1 MFGNTI
7 SKKIRPFPVERDERR
22 VSPHVRD
29 IRLKV
34 LSDIDAY
41 IRQREY
47 GKASS
52 LLQTIL
58 NTGAIQVK
66 EIWNPLTA
74 VIRAQDHTA
83 LGVFLDLIITETRA
97 HPPFAASME
106 RFFVALDSNYDDAY
120 AIILAFSTDTG
131 SKLAMAHGFLGIIIA
146 CLRELE
152 VRRTNAFTACA
163 HVFKH
168 SEFAQFAISGGEQKT
183 KYSLTNAERHLERA
197 LELDPECDFF
207 VPFHAQVLVALG
219 KPEHATHMLEQ
230 RYTKDKNIVV
240 LRMLMSLD
248 PRDVVE
254 QTDRMLDYLELDPF
268 ALEKYFIGFIT
279 RCIDHWAQLSIE
291 TISRLFLIIIDRIE
305 RGDPLETDK
314 WKYMAHFTSQLRTD
328 YPHVVGSAMDERV
341 QWWHMYF
348 DWPQFTGTVNDLVVY
363 KAVCA
368 LQLFDLEQ
376 GHPVYN
382 VLSGELTDN
391 QATFVN
397 SIQTSTD

>member
-1 MFGNTI
+1 M
-7 SKKIRPFPVERDERR
+7 SKQIRAFPVERDDRR
-22 VSPHVRD
+22 VMPHLRD

-47 GKASS
+47 GKASA
-52 LLQTIL
+52 LLQTIV
-58 NTGAIQVK
+58 NTGSIQVK
-66 EIWNPLTA
+66 EIWNPLIA
-74 VIRAQDHTA
+74 VIRAQDHTS
-83 LGVFLDLIITETRA
+83 LGVFLDLIITETRTQ
-97 HPPFAASME
+97 PPFAASME

-152 VRRTNAFTACA
+152 LRRNNVFTATP
-163 HVFKH
+163 HVFRN
-168 SEFAQFAISGGEQKT
+168 SEFAQFVTSADEEQRT

-219 KPEHATHMLEQ
+219 RTDFATHMLER
-230 RYTKDKNIVV
+230 RYAKDKNIVV

-254 QTDRMLDYLELDPF
+254 QSNRMLDYLELDPF
-268 ALEKYFIGFIT
+268 APEAYFNGYIT
-279 RCIDHWAQLSIE
+279 RCIDQWDQLPEE
-291 TISRLFLIIIDRIE
+291 TISRVFLIIIDRIE
-305 RGDPLETDK
+305 RGDPRETDK
-314 WKYMAHFTSQLRTD
+314 WKYMALFTARLRTTH
-328 YPHVVGSAMDERV
+328 PCVCSVMDQRLH
-341 QWWHMYF
+341 WWHMYF
-348 DWPQFTGTVNDLVVY
+348 DWPQFMGTITDVVVY

-368 LQLFDLEQ
+368 QQWVDLEP

-382 VLSGELTDN
+382 VLSGELTDD
-391 QATFVN
+391 QAAFVN
-397 SIQTSTD
+397 NIRATD

>member
-1 MFGNTI
+1 MFGNTL
-7 SKKIRPFPVERDERR
+7 SKKVRPFPVERDERR
-22 VSPHVRD
+22 VLPHVRD

-34 LSDIDAY
+34 LSDIDAF

-66 EIWNPLTA
+66 EIWNPLIA

-83 LGVFLDLIITETRA
+83 LSAFLDLIITETRTY
-97 HPPFAASME
+97 PPFAASME

-120 AIILAFSTDTG
+120 AIILAFTTDVG
-131 SKLAMAHGFLGIIIA
+131 SKMAMAHGFLGIIIA

-152 VRRTNAFTACA
+152 VRRNNTFTATP

-168 SEFAQFAISGGEQKT
+168 SEFAQFVISEGEQKT
-183 KYSLTNAERHLERA
+183 KYSLTNADRHLERA

-207 VPFHAQVLVALG
+207 VPFHAQVLVAMG
-219 KPEHATHMLEQ
+219 KTEYATHMLER
-230 RYTKDKNIVV
+230 RYKEDKNIVI

-254 QTDRMLDYLELDPF
+254 QTERMLDYLELDPF
-268 ALEKYFIGFIT
+268 ALEMYFCGFIT
-279 RCIDHWAQLSIE
+279 RCIDQWSQLSVD
-291 TISRLFLIIIDRIE
+291 TLSRLFLVIIDRIE

-314 WKYMAHFTSQLRTD
+314 WKYMALFTAKLRTN
-328 YPHVVGSAMDERV
+328 YPHIVGSIMDERV

-348 DWPQFTGTVNDLVVY
+348 DWPQFTNETTNLVVY

-368 LQLFDLEQ
+368 QQLFDLEQ

-382 VLSGELTDN
+382 VLDGDLTED

-397 SIQTSTD
+397 SINVSMD

>member
-1 MFGNTI
+1 
-7 SKKIRPFPVERDERR
+7 
-22 VSPHVRD
+22 
-29 IRLKV
+29 
-34 LSDIDAY
+34 
-41 IRQREY
+41 
-47 GKASS
+47 
-52 LLQTIL
+52 
-58 NTGAIQVK
+58 
-66 EIWNPLTA
+66 
-74 VIRAQDHTA
+74 
-83 LGVFLDLIITETRA
+83 
-97 HPPFAASME
+97 
-106 RFFVALDSNYDDAY
+106 
-120 AIILAFSTDTG
+120 
-131 SKLAMAHGFLGIIIA
+131 
-146 CLRELE
+146 
-152 VRRTNAFTACA
+152 
-163 HVFKH
+163 
-168 SEFAQFAISGGEQKT
+168 
-183 KYSLTNAERHLERA
+183 
-197 LELDPECDFF
+197 
-207 VPFHAQVLVALG
+207 
-219 KPEHATHMLEQ
+219 
-230 RYTKDKNIVV
+230 
-240 LRMLMSLD
+240 MLMSLD